1 MSKTQEE
8 SNSTTEAEC
17 VEPLT
22 EQKSLSCLSRFL
34 LQMIAHVTRVSQF
47 KINAFPKAQARK
59 LLYYGVLS
67 MSSAI
72 YHSNTV
78 KTIPDY
84 QISQFFVKKNPY
96 SLFLIAT

>member
-8 SNSTTEAEC
+8 SNSTREAEC

-72 YHSNTV
+72 TQTLSKQSLIIRYLN
-78 KTIPDY
+78 
-84 QISQFFVKKNPY
+84 FF
-96 SLFLIAT
+96 